1 MPSARAHHHQQ
12 PEVAAATLKAVA
24 AGGGDE
30 DHSITGQQHAVRA
43 EYDLCALGVHHHQVR
58 MGPQRLGREWPH
70 GLLATP
76 NVSPTP
82 PQGHVQAVVAPHVLQ
97 PCLVGQVPHRQ
108 AHRQGEAFLGLGRPD
123 ITGVVTQDR
132 RIPQLDAPDVAVVR
146 GPGHQV
152 HLPGDVPWALELV
165 ALQGACQHP
174 CLPLPR
180 THEAVSVG
188 TFGRMVPAVPLLTAP
203 QGRGRYRGGH
213 GQQRRVRRVHVYAGV
228 DVGPG
233 VVLVHEGQRRLA
245 GPVRLFVPLVLRL
258 LLFLRLISGCNHH
271 RRRVRSRGEGR
282 QRPLVSASAPCRL
295 HRVQP
300 CPQVVGQPRPAG
312 ACMEVHAVR

>member
-1 MPSARAHHHQQ
+1 
-12 PEVAAATLKAVA
+12 
-24 AGGGDE
+24 
-30 DHSITGQQHAVRA
+30 
-43 EYDLCALGVHHHQVR
+43 
-58 MGPQRLGREWPH
+58 MGPQRLGREMPH

-76 NVSPTP
+76 SISPSP
-82 PQGHVQAVVAPHVLQ
+82 PQGHVQAVVPPHVLQ
-97 PCLVGQVPHRQ
+97 PCLVEQAPHRQ
-108 AHRQGEAFLGLGRPD
+108 AHQQGEGLPGARPP
-123 ITGVVTQDR
+123 GHHRVVTQDR
-132 RIPQLDAPDVAVVR
+132 RVPQLDAADLAVVR

-152 HLPGDVPWALELV
+152 HLPGDLPWALELV

-180 THEAVSVG
+180 AHEAVPVG

-203 QGRGRYRGGH
+203 QGRGRHRGWH
-213 GQQRRVRRVHVYAGV
+213 GQQRRVRRVHVHAGV

-233 VVLVHEGQRRLA
+233 VVLIHEGQRRLA

-258 LLFLRLISGCNHH
+258 LLLLRLVSGCNHH
-271 RRRVRSRGEGR
+271 RRRVRSRWEGR

-300 CPQVVGQPRPAG
+300 CPQVVG
-312 ACMEVHAVR
+312 